1 MVEWNEY
8 IEAQKSLDGK
18 FIQQTTSSN
27 RSEEW
32 KPPSRGQIKINS
44 DAAFSQNMKRTGIS
58 AVARNAEGKMMK
70 AWARAELKV
79 SEPQVEEAAAIRMG
93 MQMACDAN
101 WKEVEF
107 QSDCK
112 EVVDMINK
120 EKDHHT
126 RIATVLED
134 IANMRCLFE
143 QCTFS
148 FVHRAGN
155 SCAHS
160 LAKFA
165 VKLTKNV
172 EWEECFPMW
181 IHESA
186 QKDYKGRN
194 SDVSNLVISSS

>member
-1 MVEWNEY
+1 
-8 IEAQKSLDGK
+8 
-18 FIQQTTSSN
+18 
-27 RSEEW
+27 
-32 KPPSRGQIKINS
+32 
-44 DAAFSQNMKRTGIS
+44 MKRTGIS
-58 AVARNAEGKMMK
+58 AVARNAEGKLMK

-93 MQMACDAN
+93 MQMAYDAN
-101 WKEVEF
+101 WKEVDF

-120 EKDHHT
+120 EKDQHT

-165 VKLTKNV
+165 VKLTTNV

-181 IHESA
+181 LHESA
-186 QKDYKGRN
+186 QKDYKRRN
-194 SDVSNLVISSS
+194 SDVSNLVISSSVK